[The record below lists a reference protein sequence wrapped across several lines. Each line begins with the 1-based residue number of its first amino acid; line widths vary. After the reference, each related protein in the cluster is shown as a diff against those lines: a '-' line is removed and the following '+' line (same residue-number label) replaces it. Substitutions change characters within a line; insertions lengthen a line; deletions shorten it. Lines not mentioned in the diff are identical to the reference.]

1 MSSLS
6 DGESHEAHPEASMAA
21 ETVSTINSG
30 DNDVEIDPVSF
41 FSLPAEIRVQIY
53 DYFFADINTRY
64 LRRGEKLESGV
75 RDILS
80 FSRSPTEP
88 KLGFALIKA
97 CDLFPGLM
105 RTSARIR
112 IEATPQY
119 CEILDRVAADLY
131 SRIATAEASDRKL
144 KALGSKLEASTAEW
158 HAGIG
163 RAVLVVM
170 AMEPSRS
177 LEVKLERVESVLWSL
192 LEPKGVLTA
201 CDSVRQRRQAWLGQ
215 LQYRLGS

>member
-1 MSSLS
+1 MSTLS
-6 DGESHEAHPEASMAA
+6 DGESHEAHPAASMAA
-21 ETVSTINSG
+21 ETVSTNNSG
-30 DNDVEIDPVSF
+30 DGDVEIDPVSF

-75 RDILS
+75 GDVLS

-88 KLGFALIKA
+88 KLGLALIRA

-105 RTSARIR
+105 RASARIR

-119 CEILDRVAADLY
+119 CQVLDRVAADIY
-131 SRIATAEASDRKL
+131 SRIATAEASNRKL
-144 KALGSKLEASTAEW
+144 KALGLRLEASTAEW

-163 RAVLVVM
+163 RAVLLVV

-177 LEVKLERVESVLWSL
+177 LKVKLERVESVLWSL
-192 LEPKGVLTA
+192 LEPKVVLTA
-201 CDSVRQRRQAWLGQ
+201 CDSAH
-215 LQYRLGS
+215 RLG

>member
-1 MSSLS
+1 
-6 DGESHEAHPEASMAA
+6 MAA
-21 ETVSTINSG
+21 ETVSTNNSG
-30 DNDVEIDPVSF
+30 DGDVEIDPVSF

-53 DYFFADINTRY
+53 DYFFPDINTRY

-75 RDILS
+75 GDVLS

-88 KLGFALIKA
+88 KLGLALIRA

-105 RTSARIR
+105 RASARIR

-119 CEILDRVAADLY
+119 CQVLDRVAADIY
-131 SRIATAEASDRKL
+131 SRIATAEASNRKL
-144 KALGSKLEASTAEW
+144 KALGLRLEASTAEW

-163 RAVLVVM
+163 RAVLLVV

-177 LEVKLERVESVLWSL
+177 LKVKLERVESVLWSL
-192 LEPKGVLTA
+192 LEPKVVLTA
-201 CDSVRQRRQAWLGQ
+201 CDSAH
-215 LQYRLGS
+215 RLG

>member
-1 MSSLS
+1 
-6 DGESHEAHPEASMAA
+6 MAA
-21 ETVSTINSG
+21 ETVSTNNSG
-30 DNDVEIDPVSF
+30 DGDVEIDPVSF

-75 RDILS
+75 GDVLS

-88 KLGFALIKA
+88 KLGLALIRA

-105 RTSARIR
+105 RASARIR

-119 CEILDRVAADLY
+119 CQVLDRVAADIY
-131 SRIATAEASDRKL
+131 SRIATAEASNRKL
-144 KALGSKLEASTAEW
+144 KALGLRLEASTAEW

-163 RAVLVVM
+163 RAVLLVV

-177 LEVKLERVESVLWSL
+177 LKVKLERVESVLWSL
-192 LEPKGVLTA
+192 LEPKVVLTA
-201 CDSVRQRRQAWLGQ
+201 CDSAH
-215 LQYRLGS
+215 RLG